1 MKRIVIALTACLTVC
16 SPVSTFG
23 LNDVSTNDSKMI
35 TVGGKKISAAKLRE
49 TIRKVQLKKTGGMI
63 REKGSA
69 KGEFVILNTQRF
81 ISANVFKSV
90 TDTIDKWLLMQTS
103 VKDMS
108 NEKINISNIKAKIK
122 SFGGVV
128 GVGIF
133 DDPSLPGFLAAPEEG
148 WAIVNVA
155 ALAKDKPNREVLN
168 ARLRKE
174 TLRAFA
180 FVTGGAYQSKACAL
194 MRDVKSLADIDMMPE
209 RFGLDTITHI
219 RNSAPFYGLVPW
231 YQTTYLKACEEGWA
245 PAPTNE
251 YQKAIWEQVKADKER
266 GPTNPIKIPMPKKK

>member
-1 MKRIVIALTACLTVC
+1 MKKIIVTAFVVVAAIGGYAKENVTSNGV
-16 SPVSTFG
+16 
-23 LNDVSTNDSKMI
+23 KMI
-35 TVGGKKISAAKLRE
+35 KVGNKMISAAKLRD

-63 REKGSA
+63 REEGSA
-69 KGEFVILNTQRF
+69 KGSFIILNAQKS
-81 ISANVFKSV
+81 ISSSTFKPV
-90 TDTIDKWLLMQTS
+90 IDTIDKWFLMQTS
-103 VKDMS
+103 VKDMP

-122 SFGGVV
+122 SSGGVV

-133 DDPSLPGFLAAPEEG
+133 DDLSLPGFLAAPEEG

-266 GPTNPIKIPMPKKK
+266 GPTNPIKIPPPKKK